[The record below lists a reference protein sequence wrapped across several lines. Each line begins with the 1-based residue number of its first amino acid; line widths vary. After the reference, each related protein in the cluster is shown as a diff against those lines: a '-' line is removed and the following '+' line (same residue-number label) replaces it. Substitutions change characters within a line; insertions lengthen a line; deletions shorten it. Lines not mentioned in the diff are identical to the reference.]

1 MVNGVVKEAALP
13 AVKEDHTPTV
23 RVEAE
28 ELNQPAAQAV
38 LQQMQMVVQAP
49 NMQGGI
55 PLQMHMAVPELE
67 VGMAAAA
74 ADTENQT
81 TWVVVVVDQ
90 VM

>member
-1 MVNGVVKEAALP
+1 MVNGVVKAAALP
-13 AVKEDHTPTV
+13 EVKEDPIPTV
-23 RVEAE
+23 RAEVE

-38 LQQMQMVVQAP
+38 LQQMQTVAQVH
-49 NMQGGI
+49 NMQEEI
-55 PLQMHMAVPELE
+55 PLQMHMAVPGLE
-67 VGMAAAA
+67 VGMAAVA